1 MADTENN
8 KNFNS
13 PAERAQGNAPALRF
27 TGFTEPWQRMTVSD
41 LLEFYSTNSLS
52 WEQLSKDTESEF
64 MNLHYGLIHVGLPT
78 IVNIEENKLPY
89 IKEDAIPRNY
99 VLCENG
105 DVSFADASEDTSE
118 VAKAIEFTGIGNE
131 KVISGLHTIH
141 GRDKQKK
148 TIVGFKGY
156 LFSSEAFH
164 KQTRR
169 IAQGSKV
176 FSISPRNF
184 SEIFVS
190 IPSKEEQRK
199 IAELLLLLDERIATQ
214 RRLIEDLEKLKSS
227 IVDRTFSDVDGE
239 VVRYRDLLEVS
250 NLRNDGKA
258 DYRILSASQEFG
270 MIERES
276 LDIDIKAEAKS
287 VKAYKRVQAGDYVL
301 HLRSFQG
308 GLAFAEVEGICSP
321 AYTILRPNKRL
332 EYGYLKEYFK
342 SSKFIKSLVFVTY
355 GIRDGRSINVDE
367 FLDMTISI
375 HPKDK
380 QAEIVKSLSILS
392 VKLNV
397 EASILNIYEQQRNY
411 LHGNLFI

>member
-1 MADTENN
+1 
-8 KNFNS
+8 
-13 PAERAQGNAPALRF
+13 
-27 TGFTEPWQRMTVSD
+27 MTVSD

>member
-8 KNFNS
+8 KNSNS
-13 PAERAQGNAPALRF
+13 PALRF
-27 TGFTEPWQRMTVSD
+27 PGFSEPWKRIRLGDNCTIQMCKRIFANQTSEAGDVPFFKIGTIGSRPDAFISKELFDEYKTKYNYPIEGEVMITCAGTVGKTLQFDGSD
-41 LLEFYSTNSLS
+41 SYFQDSNIV
-52 WEQLSKDTESEF
+52 WIHNPNQL
-64 MNLHYGLIHVGLPT
+64 T
-78 IVNIEENKLPY
+78 INDFLAYILGKINWNKLNSTTITRIY
-89 IKEDAIPRNY
+89 NDDLRNLFY
-99 VLCENG
+99 YAPEN
-105 DVSFADASEDTSE
+105 
-118 VAKAIEFTGIGNE
+118 VAE
-131 KVISGLHTIH
+131 
-141 GRDKQKK
+141 QKN
-148 TIVGFKGY
+148 IV
-156 LFSSEAFH
+156 
-164 KQTRR
+164 
-169 IAQGSKV
+169 
-176 FSISPRNF
+176 
-184 SEIFVS
+184 
-190 IPSKEEQRK
+190 
-199 IAELLLLLDERIATQ
+199 LLLRLIDERISTQ

-239 VVRYRDLLEVS
+239 VVKYRDLLEVS

-308 GLAFAEVEGICSP
+308 GLAFAEVGGICSP

-375 HPKDK
+375 HSKDK